1 MILYDK
7 YYIRIMDL
15 PGAQN
20 LSRFE
25 CSNFSLSDNL
35 LVICPAVF
43 AFDGLD
49 VTGFG

>member
-35 LVICPAVF
+35 LVICPA
-43 AFDGLD
+43 FDGLD